1 MGLGHDARGGRK
13 RAVSLRA
20 QVKEAVE
27 QGRLEALELLVAREP
42 RAVRFLLGLSYRP
55 EAEVRAAAAA
65 GIGFAARHHPRLV
78 QGVARRLVWAMND
91 ESGTNALTA
100 PEVLQA
106 VARERPKL
114 LLPLVPDLVRL
125 AGDAGLHQGLSETL
139 RILSALCPGQ
149 VGERLEQELNKRLFE
164 GDSGEDPDAA

>member
-1 MGLGHDARGGRK
+1 M
-13 RAVSLRA
+13 SLRA
-20 QVKEAVE
+20 RVKEAVE
-27 QGRLEALELLVAREP
+27 QGRLEELEPLVAQEP

-65 GIGFAARHHPRLV
+65 GIGLAARHHPRLV

-100 PEVLQA
+100 PEVLRA

-114 LLPLVPDLVRL
+114 LLPLVPDLIRL
-125 AGDAGLHQGLSETL
+125 AGDAGLHEGLAETL
-139 RILSALCPGQ
+139 RIIAARCPGL
-149 VGERLEQELNKRLFE
+149 VGESLERELNKRFSQGE
-164 GDSGEDPDAA
+164 PGEDPDAA